1 MNLGNYNSR
10 ISKSFVAL
18 IIILLFMT
26 SAVVIYSEYNII
38 TDIITDNEALYEKR
52 LVNSMDIDKKFLN
65 QDYIPKKELYLKPL
79 ISDTNN
85 LKDLENE
92 NPSNYKE
99 IAELKLEINQQGVS
113 NLVNKKDYSQIEK

>member
-1 MNLGNYNSR
+1 
-10 ISKSFVAL
+10 
-18 IIILLFMT
+18 MT